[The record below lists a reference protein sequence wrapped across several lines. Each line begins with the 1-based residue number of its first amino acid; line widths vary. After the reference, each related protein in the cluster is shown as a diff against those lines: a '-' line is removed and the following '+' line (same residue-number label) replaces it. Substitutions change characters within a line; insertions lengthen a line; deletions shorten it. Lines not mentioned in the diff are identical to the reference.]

1 MRGGVLMG
9 RRVLVV
15 VSSLTVFLGAGCGTG
30 SNVTGAPSTTT
41 PESRS
46 ATGAVAVT
54 GTLTVMGPASLKGLL
69 EATKTRFEAENPG
82 ISIRLSLGHV
92 PTLLAQIEGGVPAD
106 VLVTPDSGTMGQAS
120 SKGMVAGKADVIA
133 RSAMALV
140 VPAGNRAGVK
150 GVDSL
155 SNASLRVA
163 LCAKELPCGKLS
175 DKLAAKS
182 SISLDADTLE
192 PGGTAA
198 IVTKASTGEIDV
210 GLVFATDV
218 KAGGAK
224 VERIM
229 IPEASNVSSEVSA
242 AALSASTNAT
252 AARAFVAFLASS
264 GGRELA
270 TGVGFLKP

>member
-1 MRGGVLMG
+1 MG
-9 RRVLVV
+9 RRVVVV
-15 VSSLTVFLGAGCGTG
+15 VSSLTVLLGAGCSAGTNAT
-30 SNVTGAPSTTT
+30 SAPATSAT
-41 PESRS
+41 RS
-46 ATGAVAVT
+46 ATGAVSVT

-82 ISIRLSLGHV
+82 ITIRLSLGHV

-106 VLVTPDSGTMGQAS
+106 VLVTPDSATMGQAS

-150 GVDSL
+150 GIDSL
-155 SNASLRVA
+155 GNASLRVA